1 MEISPVHSDQVSLW
15 TQAFQAARPQFEA
28 AETAIHAAVVAR
40 LGDDGLNY
48 HDIQHRVKEHASLAV
63 KLSRRLPDGT
73 PKYPGGMQ
81 DLDDVIGLRII
92 LFLESDI
99 GSAIGALGGAF
110 DQLDHVDKAGEQR
123 SRGEFGYSG
132 QHLVLAVPARRPP
145 PGCDDFCGQRFEV
158 QLRTILQH
166 AWAEFEHDIRY
177 KGGGDVPPEVNRAFT
192 LASGLIELADREF
205 DTINEVVTAQ
215 KARDERETLPVTAA
229 PTLEL
234 TAGAVRGIL
243 EHELPQ
249 NPRSRAEQYE
259 WLVQVLRANGV
270 VTVPQA
276 YALFKTADWAVV
288 ARRIDY
294 RFRPGHV
301 RAADDVLLRR
311 FGADYVERTHFM
323 DDDGTRRAKLEYRL
337 GRLGP

>member
-1 MEISPVHSDQVSLW
+1 MQIPPVHSDQVEQW
-15 TQAFQAARPQFEA
+15 TQAFQAVRPQFEA
-28 AETAIHAAVVAR
+28 AESAIHSAVVAR

-48 HDIQHRVKEHASLAV
+48 HDIQHRVKGHSSLNT
-63 KLSRRLPDGT
+63 KLSRLLPDGA

-81 DLDDVIGLRII
+81 DIDDIIGLRVI

-99 GSAIGALGGAF
+99 SSAIGALAGAF
-110 DQLDHVDKAGEQR
+110 DQLGHVDKASEQR

-145 PGCDDFCGQRFEV
+145 PGCDAFAGQRFEV

-177 KGGGDVPPEVNRAFT
+177 KNGGEVPPEVNRAFT

-215 KARDERETLPVTAA
+215 KALDERESVQAVTE
-229 PTLEL
+229 PSLEL
-234 TAGAVRGIL
+234 TAAAVRAIL

-259 WLVQVLRANGV
+259 WLVDVLRANGV
-270 VTVPQA
+270 DTVPLA
-276 YALFKTADWAVV
+276 YALFKTADWAFA
-288 ARRIDY
+288 ARRIEY
-294 RFRPGHV
+294 RFPPGHV
-301 RAADDVLLRR
+301 RAADDVLLHR
-311 FGADYVERTHFM
+311 FGAEYVDRTHFM

-337 GRLGP
+337 RRLGA